1 MVASAS
7 YPSASH
13 ECKVIEEAAND
24 IAFFSM
30 LESRCMV
37 KTFAAQLEL
46 HDDHEVKV
54 APAEYVQSKL
64 VAVKNKLRLLPG
76 ELSQEHKRV
85 ISDVV
90 GYHVAT
96 KRGAR
101 HALVSLCGVYQVSDR
116 SSETIRELQSIS
128 GKFDRVRCVL
138 GMVPEKAPAG
148 IWAVQSPTC
157 GTSPTSPCGSPQR
170 RRRSLFTS
178 PGRRQ

>member
-7 YPSASH
+7 HQSASH
-13 ECKVIEEAAND
+13 ECEVIEDVAND
-24 IAFFSM
+24 ITWFSVLKSQGM
-30 LESRCMV
+30 DNI
-37 KTFAAQLEL
+37 FAAQLKL
-46 HDDHEVKV
+46 HDDHEDRV
-54 APAEYVQSKL
+54 APADYVQSKL

-76 ELSQEHKRV
+76 ELTQEHKRV

-101 HALVSLCGVYQVSDR
+101 NALVSLCGIYQVSDR

-128 GKFDRVRCVL
+128 DKFDRVRCAL

-148 IWAVQSPTC
+148 IWAVQSPKGC
-157 GTSPTSPCGSPQR
+157 EVPSAGGPLHPHGFNSVVLQ
-170 RRRSLFTS
+170 
-178 PGRRQ
+178 